1 MLNRVDAMKVIT
13 VRAMKVIALLSESI
27 SGFLD
32 QSLNLLFEVRRVGAL
47 WHAPPINI
55 S

>member
-1 MLNRVDAMKVIT
+1 VLDRVDAMTVIT
-13 VRAMKVIALLSESI
+13 VRAMKVVALSESI

-32 QSLNLLFEVRRVGAL
+32 QSLNLVFEVRRFGAL